1 MDIIDTIG
9 AAEKI
14 SDDVEK
20 LSAVVAVEKPELE
33 IVVADL
39 KSAVEKLTGDV
50 AKVIAAWPSLTG
62 ENLK

>member
-20 LSAVVAVEKPELE
+20 LSAAVAVEKPELE
-33 IVVADL
+33 IVIADL